1 MSQLLKQIVIAELE
15 DLAKR
20 IAANIEATG
29 QKNTGATA
37 KSMHVEEDGNTF
49 TLYSRRGLHG
59 LEIGLHHRPP
69 IDPIEDW
76 IISKG
81 LAKETP
87 QKTRGFAFAIARKME
102 TEGSFLYRNKRTF
115 GGVANPD
122 VYSTEIKETVKRLYD
137 KLGDYAIK
145 QIETITLNF

>member
-1 MSQLLKQIVIAELE
+1 MSQVLKQIVINELE

-102 TEGSFLYRNKRTF
+102 MEGSFLYRNKRTY

-122 VYSTEIKETVKRLYD
+122 VYSTEIKDTVKRLYD
-137 KLGDYAIK
+137 KLGDYAIR

>member
-1 MSQLLKQIVIAELE
+1 MSKLMQQVVLAELE

-29 QKNTGATA
+29 QKNTGQTA
-37 KSMHVEEDGNTF
+37 RSMHVEQDGNTF
-49 TLYSRRGLHG
+49 TLYGRGGFYG
-59 LEIGLHHRPP
+59 LEVGLHHRPP
-69 IDPIEDW
+69 ISPIYNW
-76 IISKG
+76 ILTKG

-87 QKTRGFAFAIARKME
+87 QKTRSFAFAIAHKME

-122 VYSTEIKETVKRLYD
+122 VYSSEIKKTVENLYQ
-137 KLGDYAIK
+137 KLGAAVINE
-145 QIETITLNF
+145 IETITLNF

>member
-1 MSQLLKQIVIAELE
+1 MSQVLKQIVITELE

-37 KSMHVEEDGNTF
+37 KSMHVEGDGDTF

-59 LEIGLHHRPP
+59 LEVGLHHRPP

-76 IISKG
+76 IITKG

-87 QKTRGFAFAIARKME
+87 QKTRSFAFAIVRTME

-122 VYSTEIKETVKRLYD
+122 VYSTEIKETVKRLYE